1 MDSMLSKVEID
12 LMPAATDQTQMDL
25 WISWQTLIF
34 MKTVMSDLSLFSRA
48 AFFLT
53 VEKCVPKLYPH
64 KPGYLTEDLHP
75 SQHIPVSFVGALPT
89 QTSDR

>member
-12 LMPAATDQTQMDL
+12 LMPAATDQTQTDL

-53 VEKCVPKLYPH
+53 VEKCVPKLCPH
-64 KPGYLTEDLHP
+64 NPGYLTEDLHP